1 MHLLIR
7 IFLFSFML
15 CFVPG
20 CKTAGPLTPVD
31 SFIAV
36 QRAIEA
42 NDIRLIGELVSKGT
56 KEKVDHFRKTLST
69 LDKDQLIAIA
79 KFYNIDP
86 SKLSGIDFHGALSL
100 YFSPRSDLSLIK
112 IFNEDISYV
121 DIFGKRAVVRTQS
134 GFEIDFVK
142 EGPYWKL
149 DLSEL

>member
-7 IFLFSFML
+7 IFLFSCML
-15 CFVPG
+15 CFIPG
-20 CKTAGPLTPVD
+20 CKTAGPLTPAD
-31 SFIAV
+31 SFITV

-56 KEKVDHFRKTLST
+56 KEKVARFRKTLST

-79 KFYNIDP
+79 KYYNIDP
-86 SKLSGIDFHGALSL
+86 AKLSAIDFHGALSL
-100 YFSPRSDLSLIK
+100 YFSPRAGFSLIK

-121 DIFGKRAVVRTQS
+121 DIFGKKAVIRTQS

>member
-7 IFLFSFML
+7 VFLFSFML

-56 KEKVDHFRKTLST
+56 KEKVDYFRKTLST

-79 KFYNIDP
+79 KFYNIDS
-86 SKLSGIDFHGALSL
+86 SKLSAIDFYGALSL

-121 DIFGKRAVVRTQS
+121 DIFGKKAVIRTQS

>member
-7 IFLFSFML
+7 VFLFFFML

-36 QRAIEA
+36 QRAIAA
-42 NDIRLIGELVSKGT
+42 NDIKLIGELVSKGT
-56 KEKVDHFRKTLST
+56 KEKVDYFRKTLST
-69 LDKDQLIAIA
+69 LDKEQLITIA

-86 SKLSGIDFHGALSL
+86 AKLPGMDFHGALSL

-121 DIFGKRAVVRTQS
+121 DIFGKKAVIRTQS